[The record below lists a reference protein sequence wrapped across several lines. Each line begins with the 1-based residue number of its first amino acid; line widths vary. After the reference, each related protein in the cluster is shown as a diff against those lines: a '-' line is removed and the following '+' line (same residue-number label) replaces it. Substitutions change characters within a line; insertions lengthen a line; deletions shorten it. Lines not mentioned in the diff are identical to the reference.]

1 MEISKHFAN
10 AKTLMVGAVLAV
22 AMALACSSLA
32 FADTNVKVSGTF
44 SDGTAIS
51 EDVNLDDLYESGL
64 TPVYGMYYKSS
75 AWNVL
80 ATTSYV
86 SVEDVMNEA
95 ISQYNYDNKTKYTL
109 ANLYTASKKM
119 TLTVAD
125 DGGTTYTKYYPTY
138 ADIFST
144 KSFFGGALNTN
155 STLTGSLLTS
165 TNPTGAVLAK
175 SYGLAATASGATAS
189 TAASAALAKESV
201 TSEYPRLITGC
212 ATDMTTSTAMGKRY
226 VYDVTGITLS

>member
-10 AKTLMVGAVLAV
+10 AKTLMVVAIAAV
-22 AMALACSSLA
+22 AMALACSMPA
-32 FADTNVKVSGTF
+32 FAETNVKVSGTF
-44 SDGTAIS
+44 SDGAAIS
-51 EDVNLDDLYESGL
+51 EDVDLDDLYESGL

-86 SVEDVMNEA
+86 SVEDVLNEA
-95 ISQYNYDNKTKYTL
+95 ISQYNYDNNKEYTL
-109 ANLYTASKKM
+109 ADFYTASKKM

-144 KSFFGGALNTN
+144 KSFFGDALN
-155 STLTGSLLTS
+155 SDLTLSSSLLTS

-175 SYGLAATASGATAS
+175 SYGLAATDSGAKAS
-189 TAASAALAKESV
+189 TAATAALTKESV
-201 TSEYPRLITGC
+201 ASEHPRLITGC
-212 ATDMTTSTAMGKRY
+212 ATDMTNTTAMGKRY
-226 VYDVTGITLS
+226 VYDVTGITIS

>member
-1 MEISKHFAN
+1 MEISKRFAN
-10 AKTLMVGAVLAV
+10 AKTLMVAVIAAV
-22 AMALACSSLA
+22 AMALAFSLPA

-44 SDGTAIS
+44 DDDTPIS
-51 EDVNLDDLYESGL
+51 ETVNIDNLYKSGL

-86 SVEDVMNEA
+86 SVEDVLNTA
-95 ISQYNYDNKTKYTL
+95 IAQYNKTSGESYTL
-109 ANLYTASKKM
+109 SDLYTPSDKM

-144 KSFFGGALNTN
+144 KSFFGDALN
-155 STLTGSLLTS
+155 SDLTLASSLLTS

-201 TSEYPRLITGC
+201 SSAYPRLITGC
-212 ATDMTTSTAMGKRY
+212 ATDMTNTTAMGKRY
-226 VYDVTGITLS
+226 VYDVTGITIG

>member
-1 MEISKHFAN
+1 MEISKRFAN
-10 AKTLMVGAVLAV
+10 AKTLMVAVIAAV
-22 AMALACSSLA
+22 AMALAFSLPA

-44 SDGTAIS
+44 SNGKAIS
-51 EDVNLDDLYESGL
+51 ETVDLDNLYKSDL
-64 TPVYGMYYKSS
+64 TPVYGMYYKSN

-86 SVEDVMNEA
+86 SVENVMQTA
-95 ISQYNYDNKTKYTL
+95 VDQYNKKNRVSYKLSDLYDTSKT
-109 ANLYTASKKM
+109 M

-144 KSFFGGALNTN
+144 KSFFGDALNTN
-155 STLTGSLLTS
+155 ATLTGSLLTS

-201 TSEYPRLITGC
+201 TSAYPRLITGC

>member
-1 MEISKHFAN
+1 MELSKHFAN
-10 AKTLMVGAVLAV
+10 AKTLMVGAVVAV

-51 EDVNLDDLYESGL
+51 EDVNIDDLYKSDL
-64 TPVYGMYYKSS
+64 TPVYGMYYKSN

-86 SVEDVMNEA
+86 SVEDVMSEA
-95 ISQYNYDNKTKYTL
+95 VDQYNDKYGKEYEL
-109 ANLYTASKKM
+109 SNLYTASKKM

-144 KSFFGGALNTN
+144 KSFFGNALNTDL
-155 STLTGSLLTS
+155 TLTSSLLTS

-175 SYGLAATASGATAS
+175 SYGLATADSGAKAS
-189 TAASAALAKESV
+189 TAATAALAKESV
-201 TSEYPRLITGC
+201 TSAYPRLITGC
-212 ATDMTTSTAMGKRY
+212 ATDMTNTTAMGKRY

>member
-10 AKTLMVGAVLAV
+10 AKTLLIGAVVAV

-32 FADTNVKVSGTF
+32 FADTNVKVSGTL
-44 SDGTAIS
+44 DGTPIS
-51 EDVNLDDLYESGL
+51 ETVNIDNLYKSNL

-86 SVEDVMNEA
+86 SVEDVLKAA
-95 ISQYNYDNKTKYTL
+95 IAQYNMTSGESYTL
-109 ANLYTASKKM
+109 SDLYTPSDTM

-125 DGGTTYTKYYPTY
+125 NGGITYTKYYPTY

-144 KSFFGGALNTN
+144 KSFFGDALNTDLA
-155 STLTGSLLTS
+155 LTSSLLTS

-175 SYGLAATASGATAS
+175 SYGLATADAGATAS

-201 TSEYPRLITGC
+201 TSAYPRLITGC
-212 ATDMTTSTAMGKRY
+212 ATDMTTSAAMGKRY
-226 VYDVTGITLS
+226 VYDITGITIG